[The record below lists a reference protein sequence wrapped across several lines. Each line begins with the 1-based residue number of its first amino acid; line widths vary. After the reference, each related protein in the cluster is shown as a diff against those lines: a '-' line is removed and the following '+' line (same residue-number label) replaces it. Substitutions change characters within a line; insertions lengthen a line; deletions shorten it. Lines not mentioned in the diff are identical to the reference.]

1 MVVNHVQVC
10 IVHAATAVVSLVGIP
25 LPSGPDLRESSVPL
39 KRPRPSRP
47 KRREGGRLPFLPR
60 TERHGMQKVKSQYAI
75 KGLAKA
81 TKEAD
86 IKEGGTV
93 LVCRI
98 S

>member
-1 MVVNHVQVC
+1 MRVSISGHDSTPDDDVVE
-10 IVHAATAVVSLVGIP
+10 I
-25 LPSGPDLRESSVPL
+25 GPDLRESSVPL
-39 KRPRPSRP
+39 KRPRPSAQNGG
-47 KRREGGRLPFLPR
+47 REGGREEGRLPFLPR
-60 TERHGMQKVKSQYAI
+60 KERHGMQKVKSQYAI

-86 IKEGGTV
+86 IKEGGAV